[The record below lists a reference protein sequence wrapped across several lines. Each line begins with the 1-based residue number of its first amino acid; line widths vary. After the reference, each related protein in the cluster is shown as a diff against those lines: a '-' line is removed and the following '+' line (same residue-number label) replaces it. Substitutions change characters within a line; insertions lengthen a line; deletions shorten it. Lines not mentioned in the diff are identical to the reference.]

1 MKRYRWLL
9 LSATMSTLNQR
20 LQMNRHAAVIEYL
33 LSLGADA
40 SIKDGE
46 GKTAAD
52 YARQNKNEYMCELLM
67 RSF

>member
-1 MKRYRWLL
+1 ML
-9 LSATMSTLNQR
+9 LSAMMIVVFCTLNQR

-33 LSLGADA
+33 LSLGADV

-46 GKTAAD
+46 GKTAAE